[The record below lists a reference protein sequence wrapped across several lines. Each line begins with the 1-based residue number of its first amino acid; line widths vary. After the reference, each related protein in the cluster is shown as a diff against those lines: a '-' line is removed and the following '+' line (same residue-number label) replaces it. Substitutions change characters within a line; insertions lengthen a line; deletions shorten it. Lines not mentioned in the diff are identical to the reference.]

1 LEKAAAYGGENSRI
15 FHNLAI
21 AYWQQDKVEP
31 AVASFRRAIELVPE
45 NPEYLQNLIQLL
57 MQKGRWTDALK
68 HARQMSKLLPGNA
81 QVASLISQIES
92 NIKP

>member
-1 LEKAAAYGGENSRI
+1 LEKAAAYGGENPRI

-45 NPEYLQNLIQLL
+45 NPEYLQNLVQLL
-57 MQKGRWTDALK
+57 MQKGRWTDALTQAK
-68 HARQMSKLLPGNA
+68 QMSKLLPNNP
-81 QVASLISQIES
+81 QIASLISQIQS
-92 NIKP
+92 NLKP

>member
-1 LEKAAAYGGENSRI
+1 
-15 FHNLAI
+15 
-21 AYWQQDKVEP
+21 
-31 AVASFRRAIELVPE
+31 
-45 NPEYLQNLIQLL
+45 